1 MWQTKI
7 IHGILFSWARG
18 VYQTTSAITWWCKIH
33 QGLPHVPL
41 KHHKQQLDYHHFKP
55 PKVMFPPRKGHKANP
70 WEYPLVRKIRWLAIH
85 VVQQKHML
93 VSMGF
98 IFLKHQWIWNRVKL
112 FKKTYLLAAGF
123 PLQLL
128 PNRGL
133 SLKSIICN
141 LSFMS
146 GVLVLHTRSP
156 PTKPCVCMYRN
167 IDTVPA
173 DQHPPLSILTA
184 YPCRSYCTEQALI
197 VNCWCLKPYTTWDG

>member
-1 MWQTKI
+1 
-7 IHGILFSWARG
+7 
-18 VYQTTSAITWWCKIH
+18 
-33 QGLPHVPL
+33 
-41 KHHKQQLDYHHFKP
+41 
-55 PKVMFPPRKGHKANP
+55 MFPPKRDTKQTLESILW
-70 WEYPLVRKIRWLAIH
+70 WERFVHYRSTWFNKNIC
-85 VVQQKHML
+85 
-93 VSMGF
+93 SS
-98 IFLKHQWIWNRVKL
+98 QWASFSSNISEYEIELRHI
-112 FKKTYLLAAGF
+112 KKNYLLAAGF

-156 PTKPCVCMYRN
+156 PTKPCVFIYRN

-184 YPCRSYCTEQALI
+184 YLLQVILYWASLDSELLMPETLHH
-197 VNCWCLKPYTTWDG
+197 VGWVKHL